1 MTTALLV
8 AASIFVV
15 LAGVIHVAIFALESV
30 LWRKPATWKRFGV
43 KSQAD
48 ADTVRPMAF
57 NQGFYNLFLAIG
69 AFVGV
74 ALIAGGLP
82 VPGYTLALASVLSMV
97 AAATVLIA
105 SNARLARAAVT
116 QGAAPL
122 VGLVLLLVT
131 LVAA

>member
-1 MTTALLV
+1 MSTALLV
-8 AASIFVV
+8 AASILVV
-15 LAGVIHVAIFALESV
+15 VADAIHVVIFALESV
-30 LWRKPATWKRFGV
+30 LWRKPATWKRFGLR
-43 KSQAD
+43 SQAD

-74 ALIAGGLP
+74 ALIASGLP
-82 VPGYTLALASVLSMV
+82 TPGYTLALASVLSMV

-105 SNARLARAAVT
+105 SNPRLARAAVT